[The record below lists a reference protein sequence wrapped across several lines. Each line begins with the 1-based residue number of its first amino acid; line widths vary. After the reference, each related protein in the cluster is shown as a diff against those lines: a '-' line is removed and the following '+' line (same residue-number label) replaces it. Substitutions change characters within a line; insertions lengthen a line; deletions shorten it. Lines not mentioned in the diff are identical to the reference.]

1 MSVSGFK
8 FINQTILTGC
18 LFITS
23 TAYASVTL
31 NVPEEIDL
39 NVVNLEKADVQG
51 SLFDSTKTIELP
63 NGTNQIAFR
72 YIKTFLYRESSEK
85 VHSPLIVMKFD
96 ASNQVLDF
104 KLPEARD
111 ANMAEKQV
119 KGFNWTLLDSNTDQA
134 IDAVADEVKVTGV
147 VFGKD
152 FLDEVESYNK
162 KGGKAAVGLTYV
174 TIDNGQNQPSVTP
187 KTPVNNPSAQPQ
199 SKPQVQSLSALQQQ
213 YLKMSQQDRKAFLQ
227 WAVSQ

>member
-8 FINQTILTGC
+8 FINQTILAGC

-51 SLFDSTKTIELP
+51 GLFDSTKTIELP
-63 NGTNQIAFR
+63 DGTNQIAFR

-111 ANMAEKQV
+111 ADMAEKQV
-119 KGFNWTLLDSNTDQA
+119 KDFNWTLLDSNTGQA
-134 IDAVADEVKVTGV
+134 IDVVADEVKVTGL
-147 VFGKD
+147 VFGND

-174 TIDNGQNQPSVTP
+174 TIDNGHNQPTATP
-187 KTPVNNPSAQPQ
+187 KAPDNNVSAQPQ

-213 YLKMSQQDRKAFLQ
+213 YLKMSEQDRKAFLQ
-227 WAVSQ
+227 WAIAQ